1 MTHQEIDYVQLLN
14 AYRNLWTN
22 RSLHL
27 KNEKGENMDEQDIL
41 YETIKKDLLDEMT
54 HPRVRQPA
62 DVKLQWAVKR
72 IEEADIEQTL
82 KDGLLSLYHS
92 IYSTL

>member
-1 MTHQEIDYVQLLN
+1 MTYQETEYVHLLN
-14 AYRNLWTN
+14 AYRRLWTN
-22 RSLHL
+22 RSLQL
-27 KNEKGENMDEQDIL
+27 NNDKNEQDLL

-62 DVKLQWAVKR
+62 NVKLQWAVKR
-72 IEEADIEQTL
+72 IEDADLEQEL

-92 IYSTL
+92 IYIAL

>member
-1 MTHQEIDYVQLLN
+1 MTYQDTDYVHLLN
-14 AYRNLWTN
+14 AYRKLWTN
-22 RSLHL
+22 RSLQL
-27 KNEKGENMDEQDIL
+27 NNDKGENKNEQGLL

-72 IEEADIEQTL
+72 IEEADLDQTS

-92 IYSTL
+92 IYTTL